1 MTRWKLTIEYNG
13 AEYYGWQRQPEEF
26 PTVQREVERAITAF
40 CQQEIEVQ
48 ASGRTDAGVHARG
61 QVVHFDLDYGDRAL
75 DGYGLAK
82 ALNAHLRP
90 APIVV
95 VDAVAVDDDFNARFS
110 AKNKLYHYRIVNRGA
125 FLALEA
131 GLALHVRRPLDVVAM
146 DEAAQIL
153 IGQHDFTTFRDAEC
167 QAKSPVR
174 TVDKISVTA
183 RDYDGFGG
191 REVVIAVEAM
201 SFLHHM
207 VRNIAG
213 TLIYVGE
220 GKWSAEDVRN
230 ALAAKDR
237 RKGGPTAPAEGLYMM
252 RVDYKEE
259 GTANGHE

>member
-1 MTRWKLTIEYNG
+1 MTRWKMTIEYNG

-26 PTVQREVERAITAF
+26 PTVQREVEKAITAF
-40 CQQEIEVQ
+40 CQQEIDVQ

-75 DGYGLAK
+75 SGYDLAK

-95 VDAVAVDDDFNARFS
+95 VEAAPVDGEFNARFS
-110 AKNKLYHYRIVNRGA
+110 AKNKLYHYRIINRGA
-125 FLALEA
+125 FLALDA
-131 GLALHVRRPLDVVAM
+131 GLALHVRKPLDVAAM
-146 DEAAQIL
+146 EAATQVL

-174 TVDKISVTA
+174 TLDKISVTA

-191 REVVIAVEAM
+191 REIIIAVEAM

-220 GKWSAEDVRN
+220 GKWSANDVRV
-230 ALAAKDR
+230 ALEACDR
-237 RKGGPTAPAEGLYMM
+237 TKGGPTAPACGLYLMK
-252 RVDYKEE
+252 VDYDE
-259 GTANGHE
+259 